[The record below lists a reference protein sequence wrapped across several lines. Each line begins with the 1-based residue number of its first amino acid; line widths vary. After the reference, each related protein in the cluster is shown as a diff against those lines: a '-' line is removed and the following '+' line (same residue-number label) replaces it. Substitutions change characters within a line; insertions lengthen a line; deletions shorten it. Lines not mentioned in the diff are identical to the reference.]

1 MLIVLTGDCRQTL
14 RGLSDASVQAVV
26 TSPPYW
32 GLRDYGH
39 PDQIGLEP
47 TPQAFVE
54 ALCSVFDEVRR
65 VLRDDG
71 AMWVNLGDCYAADR
85 GGTHMPAQTVA
96 GGVGGHGDDGAF
108 RGMGGEGRRQPRRDA
123 PSYGLRHKC
132 LVGIPWR
139 FALAM
144 IDRGWILRADDIWAK
159 KNPMPESVKDRT
171 TRSHEYLFLFAKN
184 PEYYYDIDA
193 LREPHTA
200 LGRKPGNTS
209 KAFVERTPRG
219 NAERIGR
226 PVLEESYHPN
236 GRNRRSVWWVQT
248 GNQSKPDGVEHYAMM
263 PDALARD
270 MILSL
275 TKPGDT
281 VLDPFGGT
289 GTTGRVALDLGR
301 KAVLCEVNFDY
312 AKACDPVAQ
321 QIGLPLRKGI

>member
-1 MLIVLTGDCRQTL
+1 
-14 RGLSDASVQAVV
+14 
-26 TSPPYW
+26 
-32 GLRDYGH
+32 
-39 PDQIGLEP
+39 
-47 TPQAFVE
+47 
-54 ALCSVFDEVRR
+54 
-65 VLRDDG
+65 
-71 AMWVNLGDCYAADR
+71 
-85 GGTHMPAQTVA
+85 
-96 GGVGGHGDDGAF
+96 
-108 RGMGGEGRRQPRRDA
+108 
-123 PSYGLRHKC
+123 
-132 LVGIPWR
+132 
-139 FALAM
+139 M

-200 LGRKPGNTS
+200 LGKQPENPSRM
-209 KAFVERTPRG
+209 FVEQTPRG

-248 GNQSKPDGVEHYAMM
+248 GNQSKPDSVEHYAMM